1 MEIKSSA
8 KQAIQIDGEPF
19 ELNGP
24 FKIEFSYKDKIN
36 MLGRKIEQN
45 YIIESKILKVL
56 DQAENEGHIS
66 GNQKEI
72 LIEKFVE
79 TMMKKKIKPEN

>member
-1 MEIKSSA
+1 
-8 KQAIQIDGEPF
+8 
-19 ELNGP
+19 
-24 FKIEFSYKDKIN
+24 

-66 GNQKEI
+66 INQKEI
-72 LIEKFVE
+72 LLEKFVE
-79 TMMKKKIKPEN
+79 TMMKKKIKPEH